1 MVLDTSKDKFSRIL
15 GLHACGHDANIAVVI
30 DGNVTE
36 IVEFER
42 LYQEKR
48 YRIYPDSE
56 RFDRALQWLF
66 ESYELRT
73 DFDAVAVQFNQ
84 THDELYDIAIE
95 KLRRYIGRVPCISF
109 AHHQCHAAAAYFT
122 SPFTRSA
129 ILSIDGRGGD
139 GCTVSFVANGNDI
152 SYLQKWPFSLGM
164 AYRAL
169 GQIIGGIHAHDLETS
184 GKTMG
189 LTAYGN
195 VIPGWKRAIHT
206 FITSYRPKRDQ
217 LASWEPAVADG
228 CFFLDGF
235 GPVVGADTFGGPETK
250 HAQNFAATFQECWS
264 EIVVGIVSETIKQSQ
279 CNNLC
284 ITGGAALNAITNRQI
299 LQIAGVRQV
308 HFIPNPND
316 AGLAMGAALQ
326 CFYGNQEAAY
336 GGRMDCLTAYLGLPV
351 LDSASLPLLASE
363 RGAKWL
369 TNPASSIAALLAQG
383 LVVGIIQ
390 GRSEIG
396 PRALGNRSILCD
408 PRDSRMKAILNNRIK
423 GREWYRPFAPVARV
437 EEQTTYFDV
446 TVPVPYMS
454 VIGHVRAEW
463 AAKIP
468 AVTHVDGTARLQT
481 VSEDSNKFLW
491 ELIGCFKELTG
502 IGVLLNTSFN
512 GKAKPM
518 ITTMS
523 DALKILDET
532 ELDAVYSEGWL
543 FEKKFAMTRDIA
555 VAMRHWP

>member
-1 MVLDTSKDKFSRIL
+1 MVSDSSKHKFRRIL
-15 GLHACGHDANIAVVI
+15 GVHACGHDANIAVVV
-30 DGNVTE
+30 DGNVSE

-56 RFDRALQWLF
+56 RFDRALQWVF
-66 ESYELRT
+66 ESYGLRR
-73 DFDAVAVQFNQ
+73 DFDAVAIQFNQ
-84 THDELYDIAIE
+84 THDELYDIAVA

-122 SPFTRSA
+122 SPFARSA

-139 GCTVSFVANGNDI
+139 GCTVAFVANGSDI
-152 SYLQKWPFSLGM
+152 SYLRKWPFSLGM

-169 GQIIGGIHAHDLETS
+169 GQIIGGIHAHDLEIS

-189 LTAYGN
+189 LTAYGQ
-195 VIPGWKRAIHT
+195 VIPGWKRAVKT
-206 FITSYRPKRDQ
+206 FITSYRPRRDQ

-235 GPVVGADTFGGPETK
+235 GPVVGTDTFGGPK
-250 HAQNFAATFQECWS
+250 NRHAQNFAATFQECWS
-264 EIVVGIVSETIKQSQ
+264 EIVVDIVSETIKQSQ
-279 CNNLC
+279 CNTVC
-284 ITGGAALNAITNRQI
+284 ITGGAALNAITNKKI
-299 LQIAGVRQV
+299 LEIAGVEQV

-326 CFYGNQEAAY
+326 CYYGNQQASY
-336 GGRMDCLTAYLGLPV
+336 RGRRDSLSPYLGLPV
-351 LDSASLPLLASE
+351 LDSTSLPRVASE

-369 TNPASSIAALLAQG
+369 TNPASSIAALLADG

-408 PRDSRMKAILNNRIK
+408 PRKSSMKAILNNRVK
-423 GREWYRPFAPVARV
+423 GREWYRPFAPVTRV
-437 EEQTTYFDV
+437 EEQATYFDV
-446 TVPVPYMS
+446 MVPVPYMS
-454 VIGHVRAEW
+454 VIGHVRNEW
-463 AAKIP
+463 TAKIP
-468 AVTHVDGTARLQT
+468 AVTHVDGTARLQS
-481 VSEDSNKFLW
+481 VSEHSNKFLW
-491 ELIGCFKELTG
+491 ELIGCFKALTG

-512 GKAKPM
+512 GKATPM
-518 ITTMS
+518 ITTVS
-523 DALKILDET
+523 GALKILDET
-532 ELDAVYSEGWL
+532 ELDAVYAEGWL
-543 FEKKFAMTRDIA
+543 FEKKGSSRREKAL
-555 VAMRHWP
+555 